1 MKTNG
6 IICSGAILL
15 SLALATTAG
24 AKPAG
29 SETIT
34 SALSFPSFPSR
45 RLCIGG
51 WAPDPADRDRDA
63 SH

>member
-1 MKTNG
+1 VKTKG
-6 IICSGAILL
+6 IIGGAAILL
-15 SLALATTAG
+15 SLALATAAG

-34 SALSFPSFPSR
+34 SVLSFPCFPSR

-51 WAPDPADRDRDA
+51 WAPDPADRDWDA